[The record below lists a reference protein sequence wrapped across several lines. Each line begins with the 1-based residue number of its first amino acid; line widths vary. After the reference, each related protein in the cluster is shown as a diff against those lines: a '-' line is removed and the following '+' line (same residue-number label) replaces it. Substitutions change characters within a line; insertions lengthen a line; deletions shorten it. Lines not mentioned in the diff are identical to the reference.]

1 MFGTR
6 FLPERFWGGL
16 LFLWMTIIFGFSSIP
31 GSVSSSAAPLWYIL
45 ERKGAHVTEYCIL
58 AVLAALFFSTQ
69 IFLRKEKRMFHWIVL
84 LFCIAYA
91 LSDEIHQIFVFG
103 REGRF
108 TDVLIDTGGSVLG
121 VIFFLLWQQK
131 KVRNRFRGISF
142 IFKKKA
148 SR

>member
-1 MFGTR
+1 MQSSHRRLRGI
-6 FLPERFWGGL
+6 L
-16 LFLWMTIIFGFSSIP
+16 LLLWMGIIFGFSSIP
-31 GSVSSSAAPLWYIL
+31 GSGSSYTPPLWYIL

-108 TDVLIDTGGSVLG
+108 TDVLIDAGGAILG
-121 VIFFLLWQQK
+121 MIFFFLCQQK
-131 KVRNRFRGISF
+131 KIHTRFQKFTRF
-142 IFKKKA
+142 FKQKA